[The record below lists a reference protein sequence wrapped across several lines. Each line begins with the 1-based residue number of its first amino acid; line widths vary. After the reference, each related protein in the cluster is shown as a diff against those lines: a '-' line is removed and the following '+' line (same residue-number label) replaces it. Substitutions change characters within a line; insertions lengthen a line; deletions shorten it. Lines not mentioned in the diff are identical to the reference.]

1 MFISAFV
8 LVLFLPWKF
17 FIHLLIQQIFI
28 DYQLYAK

>member
-8 LVLFLPWKF
+8 VMLFLPLKF

-28 DYQLYAK
+28 DYRLYAK